1 MNGQHHTYHHPFFSE
16 LPRHLKVLYSMIL
29 LMLGIGYLFAMI
41 QIFEVHAGVD
51 GRPGLSVRDI
61 QIAYAG
67 TPENSRLETALRG
80 PMAGMASPE
89 QIGRIIAW
97 ARAGANGQEFDSD
110 IRPILQ
116 QRCVACHSG
125 ANPNLPKLVDYD
137 DVKPLTESD
146 HGVSIGALVR
156 VSHVHLFGM
165 TFIFAF
171 LGLIFSHAYV
181 RQRYLKSILIA
192 LPFLAIF
199 VDIGS
204 WWLTKVSIVFA
215 YTVFAGGAAMGIS
228 FALQWLISIYQLWFL
243 RAPPAGARPD

>member
-1 MNGQHHTYHHPFFSE
+1 MNDQRPAYHHPFFSE

-51 GRPGLSVRDI
+51 GKPGLSVRDI

-89 QIGRIIAW
+89 QIRRIISW
-97 ARAGANGQEFDSD
+97 ARAGANEQEFSSD

-116 QRCVACHSG
+116 ERCVACHSG
-125 ANPNLPKLVDYD
+125 ANPNLPKLVGYD
-137 DVKPLTESD
+137 DVRPLTESD

-215 YTVFAGGAAMGIS
+215 YTVFAGGTAMGVS

-243 RAPPAGARPD
+243 RTPPEGARPD